1 MKLLYTS
8 PLCGFDE
15 SAERIYVYEFENEDE
30 FWELNDMT
38 FEEKC
43 ELFGVYE
50 EPDYAILPGGVYHR
64 YDFHLLSDCHM
75 VVSEISAVNV

>member
-1 MKLLYTS
+1 MKLVYTS
-8 PLCGFDE
+8 PLCGYGE
-15 SAERIYVYEFENEDE
+15 SAECVHVYEFENEDE

-50 EPDYAILPGGVYHR
+50 EPDYAVPPGGLYHR
-64 YDFHLLSDCHM
+64 YDFHLSGCH
-75 VVSEISAVNV
+75 VIVSEGIAYNV